1 MILYECDNKFTYDI
15 VGSTEEGCW
24 VSHREHS
31 FYFLA
36 GECLISLFPEE
47 YMAMLLKQH
56 SEIYSS
62 NNSCNNVLKDI
73 PQKINKGFIMWC

>member
-1 MILYECDNKFTYDI
+1 MYDSICMIVKLHMTSLVQLKKDVELAI
-15 VGSTEEGCW
+15 ESIP
-24 VSHREHS
+24 SI
-31 FYFLA
+31 FLA

-73 PQKINKGFIMWC
+73 PQKINKGFIM